1 MFFFAVTNVSGAPQ
15 LGQVLFVCLFG
26 IETTSGKVGEAAERI
41 ADAVDNVSEVDPSFV
56 EFLSLLADFYSD
68 TLIFFSQD
76 DCVIFTHS
84 LSFCLCICIYID
96 ILVMVLMWP
105 RLSKLWRC

>member
-1 MFFFAVTNVSGAPQ
+1 M
-15 LGQVLFVCLFG
+15 
-26 IETTSGKVGEAAERI
+26 ETKSTKVGEAAERI

-56 EFLSLLADFYSD
+56 EFLSLFADFYSD
-68 TLIFFSQD
+68 ALILFSQD
-76 DCVIFTHS
+76 DCVIFTHG

-96 ILVMVLMWP
+96 NQVISLMWL